1 MYSLSITTRPVAS
14 DFLSQQGPI
23 IPDWYEPL
31 LFCARA
37 QVNTGSEPALQLA
50 PKFDDESGELK
61 ATRQRLE
68 LLQARQYD
76 LLALQ
81 E

>member
-1 MYSLSITTRPVAS
+1 MYSLGIITRPVAS
-14 DFLSQQGPI
+14 DFLSQQGSI

-31 LFCARA
+31 LFRVRA
-37 QVNTGSEPALQLA
+37 HVDTGSEPALQLE

-68 LLQARQYD
+68 LLQARQYG
-76 LLALQ
+76 LLAVQ